1 MSKQHIPLTPEQV
14 KSRFRERGE
23 TVKGWCLERGYSPST
38 AYAVLN
44 GASKNYRGKAHE
56 VAVAL
61 GLKVGP
67 DATEDRAP

>member
-1 MSKQHIPLTPEQV
+1 M
-14 KSRFRERGE
+14 
-23 TVKGWCLERGYSPST
+23 KGWCLERGYSPST